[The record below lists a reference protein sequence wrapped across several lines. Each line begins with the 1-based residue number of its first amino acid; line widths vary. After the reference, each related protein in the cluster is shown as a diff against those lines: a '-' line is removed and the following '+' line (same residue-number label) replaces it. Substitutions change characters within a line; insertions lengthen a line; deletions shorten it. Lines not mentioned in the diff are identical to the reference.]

1 MMKTVWVLS
10 EDGSNEVEKV
20 FTHREDAVTY
30 EYSLVAREYPYCD
43 TQFVIQE
50 VQYYENSWRG
60 YLESIIQKTDTTSIT
75 QLQGAG
81 VCIIIKKDRPNTIT
95 VGLLKTFLIGFSL
108 KEVKCKQITE
118 PE

>member
-10 EDGSNEVEKV
+10 EDGSNEIEKV

-60 YLESIIQKTDTTSIT
+60 YLESIIET
-75 QLQGAG
+75 QSPEQAYAVISNLLANGGAY
-81 VCIIIKKDRPNTIT
+81 KYDN
-95 VGLLKTFLIGFSL
+95 F
-108 KEVKCKQITE
+108 
-118 PE
+118 